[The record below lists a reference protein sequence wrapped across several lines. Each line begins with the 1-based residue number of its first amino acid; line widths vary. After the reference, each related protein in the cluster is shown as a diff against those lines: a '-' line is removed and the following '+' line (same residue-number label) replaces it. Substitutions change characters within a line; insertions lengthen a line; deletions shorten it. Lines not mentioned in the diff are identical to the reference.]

1 VAVEQEAE
9 ERVSEGNGNG
19 NGNGAAL
26 FARLAAVEAELAAL
40 DGELAAAERD
50 RDTAAAALSNPDRRP
65 SALTAFALEERR
77 DEGQ

>member
-1 VAVEQEAE
+1 M
-9 ERVSEGNGNG
+9 SEGNGNG